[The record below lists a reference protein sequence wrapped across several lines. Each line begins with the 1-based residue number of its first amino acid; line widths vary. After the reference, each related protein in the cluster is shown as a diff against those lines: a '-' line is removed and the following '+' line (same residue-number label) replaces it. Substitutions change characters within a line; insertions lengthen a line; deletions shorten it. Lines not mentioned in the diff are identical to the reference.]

1 MNTIQSQCAAKMIIV
16 EGNISA
22 GKSTLAHKLGEVMGY
37 RVFLEPTNTNPYLAK
52 FYADPVKYALPMQ
65 IWLLR
70 QRFRTY
76 LQAMDFVTR
85 TGVFSPILP
94 VHGY

>member
-1 MNTIQSQCAAKMIIV
+1 MIIV

-22 GKSTLAHKLGEVMGY
+22 GKSTLADKLGKLMNF

-52 FYADPVKYALPMQ
+52 FYEEPTKYALPMQ

-76 LQAMDFVTR
+76 LQAMDWTTR
-85 TGVFSPILP
+85 TGTNLYHFFANSC
-94 VHGY
+94 